1 MTHLQLIRCAE
12 AGRVASVGT
21 SFSLSLLRQATGTP
35 VATSNYLSKQMQIAK
50 GCADMV
56 RFLAVV
62 MLVSSAG
69 VAFPKI
75 SSAQAAPDQN
85 SAPKPAISSEN
96 AAGDVQTLPPAPSG
110 KSTILG
116 GEIRYIDPVRDVMVL
131 RVFGRGPVKILY
143 DERTQVF
150 RDGKKIALHD
160 LHPADHASV
169 QTVLD
174 GADVFALS
182 VHILSQTPQG
192 DYQGL
197 VLSYNPATT
206 ELMINSVL
214 SHEPMKLL
222 VPPETH
228 VVREGQR
235 GFTSGQRGLGDLVHG
250 SLVSVKFEPDR
261 QGRGVAT
268 QIVVLATPGSQF
280 VFSGSVADLDTHN
293 GTLSL
298 HDPRDDKSYRIY
310 FSSTR
315 LPVSRNLH
323 TGDRITVSA
332 VFDGAHYVAQT
343 ITPN

>member
-1 MTHLQLIRCAE
+1 M
-12 AGRVASVGT
+12 
-21 SFSLSLLRQATGTP
+21 
-35 VATSNYLSKQMQIAK
+35 ATSNYLSKQMQIGK

-62 MLVSSAG
+62 MLVSLAG

-75 SSAQAAPDQN
+75 APAQAASDPN
-85 SAPKPAISSEN
+85 SAPKPALNSEN
-96 AAGDVQTLPPAPSG
+96 PAGDVQSLPPAPPG

-116 GEIRYIDPVRDVMVL
+116 GEIRYIDPVKDVIVL
-131 RVFGRGPVKILY
+131 RVFGRGPVKILF

-160 LHPADHASV
+160 LHPSDHASV
-169 QTVLD
+169 QTILD

-182 VHILSQTPQG
+182 VHILSQTPHG

-197 VLSYNPATT
+197 VLSFDPATT
-206 ELMINSVL
+206 ELMINSVI
-214 SHEPMKLL
+214 SHEPMKLR
-222 VPPETH
+222 VPPETR
-228 VVREGQR
+228 VVREGQP
-235 GFTSGQRGLGDLVHG
+235 GFTAGQRGLGDLVHG
-250 SLVSVKFEPDR
+250 SLISVKFEPDR
-261 QGRGVAT
+261 QGRGIAT

-280 VFSGSVADLDTHN
+280 VFIGSITDLDTHN

-298 HDPRDDKSYRIY
+298 LDPRDDKSYRIS
-310 FSSTR
+310 FSSLR

-323 TGDRITVSA
+323 TGDHIQVSA